1 MRNLFRDALK
11 IYSEQAGLNIIFNKD
26 GCFWRDLDKPVMFS
40 CDWSSSYNTLGTMN
54 TYALYLADGQTIK
67 DWDQFNY
74 HQFGER
80 ITPSN
85 FVWLPRLDES
95 WPTSITAQYIRRKK
109 RFFWKKTRVG
119 RGANSPSS
127 QHLTRQE
134 IIEELRAYFS
144 ENIDLYSE
152 RLCEL
157 IQRNAYEFKI
167 GERIQ
172 LNSTYGDLEIG
183 RSAIIEQIG
192 TDHLSVRFAE
202 DDKIHTIH
210 HSKLTPLNGPL

>member
-1 MRNLFRDALK
+1 MKKLIQAIDVFVADGRMRNLFRDALK

-54 TYALYLADGQTIK
+54 TYALYLADRQTIK

-95 WPTSITAQYIRRKK
+95 WPTSC
-109 RFFWKKTRVG
+109 
-119 RGANSPSS
+119 
-127 QHLTRQE
+127 L
-134 IIEELRAYFS
+134 
-144 ENIDLYSE
+144 LYTSDAADE
-152 RLCEL
+152 
-157 IQRNAYEFKI
+157 
-167 GERIQ
+167 
-172 LNSTYGDLEIG
+172 
-183 RSAIIEQIG
+183 
-192 TDHLSVRFAE
+192 
-202 DDKIHTIH
+202 
-210 HSKLTPLNGPL
+210 